1 MTGQSCSSQTSLWLR
16 GDGCPG
22 GWLSAEGGMWA
33 MQARGGLKQF
43 NPKEADKVSQG
54 NCIRFCKVFLIP
66 FSNRNHKEWLK

>member
-1 MTGQSCSSQTSLWLR
+1 
-16 GDGCPG
+16 
-22 GWLSAEGGMWA
+22 